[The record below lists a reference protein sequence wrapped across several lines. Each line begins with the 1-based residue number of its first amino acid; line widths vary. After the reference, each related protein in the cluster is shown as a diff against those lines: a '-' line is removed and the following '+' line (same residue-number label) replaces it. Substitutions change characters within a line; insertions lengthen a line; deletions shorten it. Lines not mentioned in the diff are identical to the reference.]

1 MGIFQLSKLLDI
13 GIDGILQKGYY
24 EKEIKSAI
32 DQSKKMKKSILK
44 PFKTILGNLMMNLE
58 NVNLL
63 TDKLF

>member
-1 MGIFQLSKLLDI
+1 
-13 GIDGILQKGYY
+13 
-24 EKEIKSAI
+24 
-32 DQSKKMKKSILK
+32 MKKSILK